1 MECTFTHYAPEISD
15 HTPKRSQHRKL
26 SPDRSM
32 SSQTPSPTASRSVW
46 SMVQPFVLGGASG
59 MIATAIVQ
67 PVDMVKV
74 RIQLAGEGVA
84 HGAARGGAAAVSPM
98 AIAAALVR
106 SHGVASL
113 YT

>member
-1 MECTFTHYAPEISD
+1 
-15 HTPKRSQHRKL
+15 
-26 SPDRSM
+26 M
-32 SSQTPSPTASRSVW
+32 SSPTPSPTASPSVW
-46 SMVQPFVLGGASG
+46 SVAQPFVLGGASG
-59 MIATAIVQ
+59 MIATAIIQ

-84 HGAARGGAAAVSPM
+84 LGAARGGGAAAAVSPV

-113 YT
+113 YTGLSAGLLRQATYTTA